1 MNFVMSYKTAND
13 LIYGDPTVKRKSN
26 MSLTEEDS
34 IILDAPPP
42 KMETKPTALKLSPL
56 AKA

>member
-13 LIYGDPTVKRKSN
+13 LIYGQTVKRKSN
-26 MSLTEEDS
+26 MSLTEDDS
-34 IILDAPPP
+34 IILDAPPS
-42 KMETKPTALKLSPL
+42 KMETKPTVLKLSPL